1 MRFITF
7 ALKFA
12 GCALLLTFPMIL
24 SHAGNRAEQFP
35 IRCVK
40 LLPSR
45 FADNMRRDSAWM
57 MSITCGRP
65 ATQFPD
71 HSRSLCRAR
80 RRIHDHE
87 ETRRMGVYGL

>member
-12 GCALLLTFPMIL
+12 GCALFLTSPMIL

-57 MSITCGRP
+57 MSIFVVCRQTSFQRP
-65 ATQFPD
+65 CKIQ
-71 HSRSLCRAR
+71 
-80 RRIHDHE
+80 
-87 ETRRMGVYGL
+87 

>member
-57 MSITCGRP
+57 MSIVSRP
-65 ATQFPD
+65 QPESMPGAKEDT
-71 HSRSLCRAR
+71 
-80 RRIHDHE
+80 
-87 ETRRMGVYGL
+87 